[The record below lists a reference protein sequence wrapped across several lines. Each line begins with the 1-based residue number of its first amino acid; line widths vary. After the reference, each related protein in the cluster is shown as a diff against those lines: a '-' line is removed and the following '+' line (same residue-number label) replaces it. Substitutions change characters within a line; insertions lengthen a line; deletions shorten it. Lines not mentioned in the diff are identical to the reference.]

1 MAKYD
6 VYRSGMSP
14 GYLLDIQSDL
24 LDGLNTRAVVPLM
37 PIKDAPKPAERLNP
51 VFKIKLKKHI
61 MVTQLMSS
69 VPVAVFEPP
78 ITNIAECH
86 AEITSAI
93 DMLMRG
99 F

>member
-24 LDGLNTRAVVPLM
+24 LDGLNTRVVVPLM

-69 VPVAVFEPP
+69 VPVAIFELSL
-78 ITNIAECH
+78 IHI
-86 AEITSAI
+86 
-93 DMLMRG
+93 
-99 F
+99 